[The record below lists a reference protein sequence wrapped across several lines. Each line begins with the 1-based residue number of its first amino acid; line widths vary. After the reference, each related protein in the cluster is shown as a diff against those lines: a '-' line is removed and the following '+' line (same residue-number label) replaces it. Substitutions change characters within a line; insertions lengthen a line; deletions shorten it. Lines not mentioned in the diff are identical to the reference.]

1 MKINEVVKQ
10 SRASIE
16 KTDLEMLLTILVPM
30 KPKMIL
36 EIGTWKGYSAEVW
49 INAFSPDKFVT
60 IEKDSKLPGAIEIEN
75 INHKYFWNT
84 DSHHNDIK
92 FNTEPYDFLFID
104 GDHSYEGVK
113 QDWEYYGRLVKE
125 GGIIAFHDALYHAD
139 GTEEVDILWEE
150 IKKDYKH
157 LEIKTNDQSTGIGV
171 LYK

>member
-1 MKINEVVKQ
+1 MKISEVVKQ

-60 IEKDSKLPGAIEIEN
+60 IEKDSKLPGAVEIEN

-104 GDHSYEGVK
+104 GAHDIGGVTK
-113 QDWEYYGRLVKE
+113 DWELYQPLVRE
-125 GGIIAFHDALYHAD
+125 NGIIVFHDALYHVD
-139 GTEEVDILWEE
+139 GTEEVDLLWEE
-150 IKKDYKH
+150 IKKHYKH
-157 LEIKTNDQSTGIGV
+157 LEIKTNSNSTGIGV
-171 LYK
+171 LFI